1 MAKQSDRSN
10 ELILWFENLRKD
22 DIPLVGGKNA
32 NLGEM
37 ISSGIPVPGGFAV
50 TAYAYK
56 KFVTETGIAET
67 IYDLLRKTDVNNSDA
82 LTKACAKMR
91 SLIEDAEMPK
101 DIEEAIKEGY
111 KQLSKKYRS
120 PELFVAVRSSATAE
134 DLPDASFAGQQE
146 TFLNVKGEKDLLLYT
161 KKCWSSLFTPRA
173 TFYRNDKGFRHEDVL
188 LSVAVQKMVNSK
200 SAGVMFT
207 LDISTGEPDVI
218 IIESNWGL
226 GEAVVSGA
234 VTPDSFHVNET
245 TLQIIDRHLAV
256 KHIEYI
262 RDPKSG
268 GVIHSQVPDD
278 RQNIPS
284 ITDEEIVR
292 IAELGKM
299 IEKHYGREMDIE
311 WAVDRDMKFPESV
324 FLVQARA
331 ETVWSK
337 KGKEA
342 PASAVPET
350 TERKVVAKGMAAS
363 PGNAVGIAKIIPDV
377 EQIDLVKDG
386 DLLVTSMTTPDW
398 VPAMRKACAIV
409 TEEGGATCHAAIVS
423 RELGIPCVVGTG
435 NAMKVMKAG
444 SFYTVD
450 GKAGVVYDGKL
461 AEKKSTEKSA
471 YEKGTAVI
479 AESFTPTA
487 TKIYMNL
494 GIPEKIDDYGNLPF
508 DGIGLMR
515 LEFIIATYVKAHP
528 MDLIAQGKGTQ
539 YVDKLAEGIGT
550 VAKAIN
556 PRPVVIRF
564 SDFKTNE
571 YKDLPGGEKYE
582 PKEDNPMI
590 GWRGVS
596 RYISPGFEKAFR
608 LECQAIK
615 KCREEFRLKNVWV
628 MLPFVRTEWEVRK
641 ALAIMEEEG
650 LQKNRDFKIWAMA
663 EVPSIVFQADRFYQ
677 YFDGFSIGSNDLT
690 QLTIGADRD
699 SELLGN
705 MGYTDERDPAV
716 VEAIRQLIVAAHRNG
731 KTISICGQAPSN
743 MPDFVEFLVKEG
755 ITSVSVNPD
764 AVAATRK
771 LVASIEKKVM
781 LERLRKLSE
790 HSGHGCCRG

>member
-1 MAKQSDRSN
+1 MASPKDRSK
-10 ELILWFENLRKD
+10 ELILWFEDIRKE

-37 ISSGIPVPGGFAV
+37 IASGIPVPHGFAV
-50 TAYAYK
+50 TAYSYK
-56 KFVTETGIAET
+56 KFITDTGIADKVYET
-67 IYDLLRKTDVNNSDA
+67 LNKADVNNADA
-82 LTKACAKMR
+82 LNKACAKIRQM
-91 SLIEDAEMPK
+91 IEEAKMPK
-101 DIEEAIKEGY
+101 DIEEAIKENY
-111 KQLSKKYRS
+111 ADLSKKYKQS
-120 PELFVAVRSSATAE
+120 ELFVAVRSSATAE

-146 TFLNVKGEKDLLLYT
+146 TFLNVKGDDDLLIFT

-173 TFYRNDKGFRHEDVL
+173 TFYRHDKGFRHEDVL
-188 LSVAVQKMVNSK
+188 LSVAVQKMVNSRT
-200 SAGVMFT
+200 AGVMFT

-218 IIESNWGL
+218 VIESNWGL

-234 VTPDSFHVNET
+234 VTPDSFHVNED
-245 TLQIIDRHLAV
+245 TLQIVGRNLAV
-256 KHIEYI
+256 KHVEYL

-268 GVIHSQVPDD
+268 GVIHSQVPPE

-284 ITDEEIVR
+284 LSDEEIVR
-292 IAELGKM
+292 IAELGKQ

-311 WAVDRDMKFPESV
+311 WAVDREMKFPESV

-337 KGKEA
+337 KLKA
-342 PASAVPET
+342 PAETVPET
-350 TERKVVAKGMAAS
+350 TEKKVVCKGMSAS
-363 PGNAVGIAKIIPDV
+363 PGNVSGVAKIIPSV
-377 EQIDLVKDG
+377 EQIDLVKQG

-423 RELGIPCVVGTG
+423 RELGIPCIVGTG
-435 NAMKVMKAG
+435 NAMAVMKDG
-444 SFYTVD
+444 STYTID
-450 GKAGVVYDGKL
+450 GKAGVVYEGRL
-461 AEKKSTEKSA
+461 ADKKPASETA
-471 YEKGTAVI
+471 YAKGTAVI
-479 AESFTPTA
+479 AEGYTPTA

-494 GIPEKIDDYGNLPF
+494 GIPEKISDYGDLPF

-528 MDLIAQGKGTQ
+528 MDLIAQGKAQ
-539 YVDKLAEGIGT
+539 FYIDKLAEGIGM

-556 PRPVVIRF
+556 PRPVVVRF

-571 YKDLPGGEKYE
+571 YRDLPGGEKYE

-615 KCREEFRLKNVWV
+615 KCREEFRLKNVWI
-628 MLPFVRTEWEVRK
+628 MLPFVRTEWEVERCLK
-641 ALAIMEEEG
+641 IIDEEG
-650 LQKNRDFKIWAMA
+650 LKKNRDFKIWAMA
-663 EVPSIVFQADRFYQ
+663 EVPSIVFNAAKFYT

-716 VEAIRQLIVAAHRNG
+716 VEAIRQLIVAAHKAG

-743 MPDFVEFLVKEG
+743 MPDFVEFLVSEG

-764 AVAATRK
+764 AVVATRK
-771 LVASIEKKVM
+771 LVAGIEKKVM
-781 LERLRKLSE
+781 LTKLRHLEEEGK
-790 HSGHGCCRG
+790 GDCCCKG